1 MQFKDIVGHGAL
13 KQSLIKTINEGR
25 ISHAQMFLGAEG
37 SGALPLALA
46 YIQYLFCVNKSEIDS
61 CGNCSQCHRIAK
73 LSHPDVHFVY
83 PVALSKEKGVE
94 KSSDLFRE
102 WTEAF
107 GSDPYLSLADWMDFI
122 GAENKQPAIAVEE
135 SKDILHKIS
144 LMAMEGSYKTMIIW
158 MPEKM
163 NLPTANKLL
172 KILEEPPDKTLF
184 ILVSES
190 AQMLSTILSRTQLT
204 KVLRCEENELSV
216 ALKQFHG
223 LSDDAALGIAKAC
236 EGNYRLAQM
245 MAKGEVDAEFNMQRF
260 QQWMRLCL
268 NLDGL
273 KLSEWINEV
282 ATTGRE
288 KQKQFLAFAIKTVRQ
303 SILLGLNY
311 PSGINPADQDF
322 LNKFSPFIN
331 YENGAV
337 IAEELNNAYYAIERN
352 AHTKILFMSLS
363 IKIHTLFPQRKKSA

>member
-13 KQSLIKTINEGR
+13 KQSMIKSINDGR

-46 YIQYLFCVNKSEIDS
+46 YIQYLFCADKGENDS
-61 CGNCSQCHRIAK
+61 CGKCSQCHRIGR

-107 GSDPYLSLADWMDFI
+107 LNDPYFSLADWMDFI
-122 GAENKQPAIAVEE
+122 GAENKQPTIAVEE
-135 SKDILHKIS
+135 SKDILHKMS
-144 LMAMEGSYKTMIIW
+144 LMAMEGNYKTMIIW
-158 MPEKM
+158 MPERM
-163 NLPTANKLL
+163 NNQTANKLL
-172 KILEEPPDKTLF
+172 KLLEEPPDKTLF

-190 AQMLSTILSRTQLT
+190 SQMLATILSRTQLT
-204 KVLRCEENELSV
+204 KVLRCAENEI
-216 ALKQFHG
+216 ADAIIQQHG
-223 LSDDAALGIAKAC
+223 LAPEIASAIAKAS

-245 MAKGEVDAEFNMQRF
+245 MVKGEVDAEFNMQRF
-260 QQWMRLCL
+260 QAWMRVCL
-268 NLDGL
+268 NMDGL

-282 ATTGRE
+282 ASIGRE
-288 KQKQFLAFAIKTVRQ
+288 KQKQFIGFAIKTIRQ

-311 PSGINPADQDF
+311 PTGINPIDQDF
-322 LNKFSPFIN
+322 LNKFSPFIS
-331 YENGAV
+331 YENGAQ
-337 IAEELNNAYYAIERN
+337 IAEELNSAYYAIERN
-352 AHTKILFMSLS
+352 AHTKILFMSVS
-363 IKIHTLFPQRKKSA
+363 IKIHNYFPQRKKSA

>member
-1 MQFKDIVGHGAL
+1 MQFKDIVGHAAL
-13 KQSLIKTINEGR
+13 KQSMIKSINDGR

-37 SGALPLALA
+37 SGALPIALA
-46 YIQYLFCVNKSEIDS
+46 YIQYLFCTNKGETDS
-61 CGNCSQCHRIAK
+61 CGKCSQCHRIAK
-73 LSHPDVHFVY
+73 LTHPDVHFVY

-102 WTEAF
+102 FTEVF
-107 GSDPYLSLADWMDFI
+107 LNDPYLSLADWMDFI
-122 GAENKQPAIAVEE
+122 GAENKQPTIAVEE
-135 SKDILHKIS
+135 SKDILHKMS

-163 NLPTANKLL
+163 NLSTANKLL
-172 KILEEPPDKTLF
+172 KVLEEPPDKTLF

-190 AQMLSTILSRTQLT
+190 SQMLATILSRTQLT
-204 KVLRCEENELSV
+204 KVLRCEESELTE
-216 ALKQFHG
+216 ALMQHHG
-223 LSDDAALGIAKAC
+223 LPLETATAIAKAC

-245 MAKGEVDAEFNMQRF
+245 MVKGEVDAEFNMQRF
-260 QQWMRLCL
+260 QIWMRVCL
-268 NLDGL
+268 NMDGL

-282 ATTGRE
+282 ATIGRE
-288 KQKQFLAFAIKTVRQ
+288 KQKQFIAFAIKTIRQ

-311 PSGINPADQDF
+311 PSGINPADADF

-331 YENGAV
+331 YENGAQ

-352 AHTKILFMSLS
+352 AHIKILFMSVS
-363 IKIHTLFPQRKKSA
+363 IKIHNYFPQRKKSA

>member
-1 MQFKDIVGHGAL
+1 MQFKDIIGHRTL
-13 KQSLIKTINEGR
+13 KHSMIKTINDGR
-25 ISHAQMFLGAEG
+25 ISHAQMFLGSEG

-46 YIQYLFCVNKSEIDS
+46 YIQYLFCANKTETDS
-61 CGNCSQCHRIAK
+61 CGSCSQCHRIAK

-83 PVALSKEKGVE
+83 PVALSKEKNVE

-107 GSDPYLSLADWMDFI
+107 LNDPYLSLADWMDFI

-135 SKDILHKIS
+135 SKDILHKMS
-144 LMAMEGSYKTMIIW
+144 LMAMEGNYKTMIIW

-172 KILEEPPDKTLF
+172 KVLEEPPDKTLF

-204 KVLRCEENELSV
+204 KVLRCDEKELTE
-216 ALKQFHG
+216 ALIQIHG
-223 LSDDAALGIAKAC
+223 LLPDPAAAIAKAC
-236 EGNYRLAQM
+236 EGNYRLAQLM
-245 MAKGEVDAEFNMQRF
+245 VKGEVDAEFNMQRF

-268 NLDGL
+268 YMDGL
-273 KLSEWINEV
+273 KLSEWINDV
-282 ATTGRE
+282 ASIGRE
-288 KQKQFLAFAIKTVRQ
+288 KQKIFLAFSIRTIRQ

-331 YENGAV
+331 YENGTL
-337 IAEELNNAYYAIERN
+337 IAQELNNAYYAIERN

-363 IKIHTLFPQRKKSA
+363 IKIHNLFPQRKKSA

>member
-1 MQFKDIVGHGAL
+1 MQFKDIVGHEAL
-13 KQSLIKTINEGR
+13 KQSMIKTIKEER

-46 YIQYLFCVNKSEIDS
+46 YIQYLFCVNKTETDS

-73 LSHPDVHFVY
+73 LTHPDVHFVY

-102 WTEAF
+102 WTESF
-107 GSDPYLSLADWMDFI
+107 LDDPYLSLADWMDFI
-122 GAENKQPAIAVEE
+122 GAENKQPTIAVEE
-135 SKDILHKIS
+135 SKDILHKMS

-163 NLPTANKLL
+163 NLSTANKLL
-172 KILEEPPDKTLF
+172 KVLEEPPDKTLF

-190 AQMLSTILSRTQLT
+190 AQMLTTILSRTQLT
-204 KVLRCEENELSV
+204 KILRCEESEITG
-216 ALKQFHG
+216 ALMQAHG
-223 LSDDAALGIAKAC
+223 LSQEAASAIAKAC
-236 EGNYRLAQM
+236 EGNYRMAQM
-245 MAKGEVDAEFNMQRF
+245 MVKGEVDAEFNMQRF
-260 QQWMRLCL
+260 QQWMRVCL
-268 NLDGL
+268 NMDGL

-282 ATTGRE
+282 ASVGRE
-288 KQKQFLAFAIKTVRQ
+288 KQKQFLAFAIKTIRQ
-303 SILLGLNY
+303 SILMGLNY

-331 YENGAV
+331 YENGAL
-337 IAEELNNAYYAIERN
+337 IMEELNNAYYAIERN
-352 AHTKILFMSLS
+352 AHTKILFMSIS
-363 IKIHTLFPQRKKSA
+363 IKIHSLFPQRRKSA

>member
-1 MQFKDIVGHGAL
+1 MQFKDIVGHGQL
-13 KQSLIKTINEGR
+13 KQSMIKNINEGR

-46 YIQYLFCVNKSEIDS
+46 YIQYLFCTNKTETDS
-61 CGNCSQCHRIAK
+61 CGKCSQCNRIAK
-73 LSHPDVHFVY
+73 LAHPDVHFVY
-83 PVALSKEKGVE
+83 PVALSKEKGIE
-94 KSSDLFRE
+94 KSSDVFRE
-102 WTEAF
+102 WVEAF
-107 GSDPYLSLADWMDFI
+107 TEDPYLSLADWMDFI
-122 GAENKQPAIAVEE
+122 GAENKQPTIAVEE

-144 LMAMEGSYKTMIIW
+144 LTAMEGSYKTMIIW

-163 NLPTANKLL
+163 NLFTANKLL
-172 KILEEPPDKTLF
+172 KVLEEPPDKTVF

-190 AQMLSTILSRTQLT
+190 SQMLATILSRTQLI
-204 KVLRCEENELSV
+204 KILRCGENELTE
-216 ALKQFHG
+216 ALIQIHG
-223 LSDDAALGIAKAC
+223 LSKEAATAIAKAC

-245 MAKGEVDAEFNMQRF
+245 MVKGEMDAEFNMQRF
-260 QQWMRLCL
+260 QQWMRVCL
-268 NLDGL
+268 NMDGL
-273 KLSEWINEV
+273 KLSDWINEV
-282 ATTGRE
+282 TSIGRE
-288 KQKQFLAFAIKTVRQ
+288 KQKQFLAFAIKTIRQ

-311 PSGINPADQDF
+311 PAGINPADQDF

-331 YENGAV
+331 YENGAS

>member
-1 MQFKDIVGHGAL
+1 MQFKDIIGHGVL
-13 KQSLIKTINEGR
+13 KQSMIKTIKEGR

-46 YIQYLFCVNKSEIDS
+46 YIQYLFCVNKTESDS
-61 CGNCSQCHRIAK
+61 CGKCSQCHRIAK

-107 GSDPYLSLADWMDFI
+107 TGDPYLSLADWMDFI
-122 GAENKQPAIAVEE
+122 GAENKQPTIAVEE

-144 LMAMEGSYKTMIIW
+144 LMAMEGNYKTMIIW

-163 NLPTANKLL
+163 HPSTANKLL
-172 KILEEPPDKTLF
+172 KVLEEPPDKTLF

-190 AQMLSTILSRTQLT
+190 AQMLATILSRTQLT
-204 KVLRCEENELSV
+204 KVLRCHENELTE
-216 ALKQFHG
+216 ALIQTHG
-223 LSDDAALGIAKAC
+223 LSQDAAIAIAKAC
-236 EGNYRLAQM
+236 EGNYRLAQLM
-245 MAKGEVDAEFNMQRF
+245 VKGEVDAEFNMQRF
-260 QQWMRLCL
+260 QQWMRTCL
-268 NLDGL
+268 SMDGL

-282 ATTGRE
+282 ATIGRE
-288 KQKQFLAFAIKTVRQ
+288 KQKIFLAFAIKTIRQ

-322 LNKFSPFIN
+322 LAKFSPFIN
-331 YENGAV
+331 YENGAL

>member
-1 MQFKDIVGHGAL
+1 MLFKDIVGHGAL
-13 KQSLIKTINEGR
+13 KQSMIKTINEGR

-46 YIQYLFCVNKSEIDS
+46 YIQYLFCVNKTETDS

-107 GSDPYLSLADWMDFI
+107 LDDPYLSLADWMDCI
-122 GAENKQPAIAVEE
+122 GAENKQPTIAVEE
-135 SKDILHKIS
+135 SKDILHKMS
-144 LMAMEGSYKTMIIW
+144 LMAMEGNYKTMIIW

-163 NLPTANKLL
+163 NLSTANKLL
-172 KILEEPPDKTLF
+172 KVLEEPPDKTLF

-204 KVLRCEENELSV
+204 KVLRCDEQEIMQALMQIHELP
-216 ALKQFHG
+216 A
-223 LSDDAALGIAKAC
+223 DTATAIAKAC

-245 MAKGEVDAEFNMQRF
+245 MVKGEIDAEFNMQRF
-260 QQWMRLCL
+260 QTWMRVCL
-268 NLDGL
+268 NMDGL
-273 KLSEWINEV
+273 KLSDWINEV
-282 ATTGRE
+282 ASIGRE
-288 KQKQFLAFAIKTVRQ
+288 KQKQFLAFAIKTIRQ
-303 SILLGLNY
+303 SILLGLNI
-311 PSGINPADQDF
+311 PSGIAPADQDF
-322 LNKFSPFIN
+322 LTKFSPFIN
-331 YENGAV
+331 YENGEV
-337 IAEELNNAYYAIERN
+337 IVEELNNAYYAIERN

-363 IKIHTLFPQRKKSA
+363 IKIHSLFPQRKKSA

>member
-1 MQFKDIVGHGAL
+1 MLFKDIIGHGAL
-13 KQSLIKTINEGR
+13 KQSMIKTINEGR

-46 YIQYLFCVNKSEIDS
+46 YIQYLFCVNKTETDS
-61 CGNCSQCHRIAK
+61 CGKCSQCHRIAK

-102 WTEAF
+102 WTETF
-107 GSDPYLSLADWMDFI
+107 LSDPYLSLADWMDFI
-122 GAENKQPAIAVEE
+122 GAENKQPTIAVEE
-135 SKDILHKIS
+135 SKDILHKMS

-163 NLPTANKLL
+163 NPSTANKLL
-172 KILEEPPDKTLF
+172 KLLEEPPDKTLF

-204 KVLRCEENELSV
+204 KVLRCTEVELTE
-216 ALKQFHG
+216 ALMQSNG
-223 LSDDAALGIAKAC
+223 LSSEAANAIAKAC
-236 EGNYRLAQM
+236 EGNYRLAQI

-268 NLDGL
+268 NMDGL
-273 KLSEWINEV
+273 KLSEWINET
-282 ATTGRE
+282 ASIGRE
-288 KQKQFLAFAIKTVRQ
+288 KQKQFLAFSIKTIRQ
-303 SILLGLNY
+303 SILTGLNY

-322 LNKFSPFIN
+322 ITKFSPFIN
-331 YENGAV
+331 YENGAQIV
-337 IAEELNNAYYAIERN
+337 QELNNAYYAIERN
-352 AHTKILFMSLS
+352 AHIKILLMSLS

>member
-1 MQFKDIVGHGAL
+1 MLFKDIIGHGAL
-13 KQSLIKTINEGR
+13 KQSMIKSINEGR

-37 SGALPLALA
+37 SGALPMALA
-46 YIQYLFCVNKSEIDS
+46 YIQYLFCVNKGETDS
-61 CGNCSQCHRIAK
+61 CGKCSQCNRIAK

-102 WTEAF
+102 WTESF
-107 GSDPYLSLADWMDFI
+107 LSDPYLSLADWMDFI
-122 GAENKQPAIAVEE
+122 GAENKQPTIAVEE
-135 SKDILHKIS
+135 SKDILHKMS
-144 LMAMEGSYKTMIIW
+144 LMAMEGNYKTMIIW

-172 KILEEPPDKTLF
+172 KVLEEPPDKTLF

-190 AQMLSTILSRTQLT
+190 SQMLATILSRTQLT
-204 KVLRCEENELSV
+204 KVLRCEERELTE
-216 ALKQFHG
+216 ALIHTHG
-223 LSDDAALGIAKAC
+223 LAPETATAIAKAC
-236 EGNYRLAQM
+236 EGNYRLAQLM
-245 MAKGEVDAEFNMQRF
+245 VKGEVDAEFNMKRF
-260 QQWMRLCL
+260 QAWMRICL
-268 NLDGL
+268 SLDGL

-282 ATTGRE
+282 ATIGRE
-288 KQKQFLAFAIKTVRQ
+288 KQKQFIAFAIKTIRQ

-311 PSGINPADQDF
+311 PSGINPADEDF

-331 YENGAV
+331 YENGAQ
-337 IAEELNNAYYAIERN
+337 IAEELNSAYYAIERN

-363 IKIHTLFPQRKKSA
+363 IKIHSLFPQRKKSA

>member
-13 KQSLIKTINEGR
+13 KQSMIKTINEGR

-46 YIQYLFCVNKSEIDS
+46 YIQYLFCVNKGETDS
-61 CGNCSQCHRIAK
+61 CGKCSQCHRIAK
-73 LSHPDVHFVY
+73 LTHPDVHFVY

-102 WTEAF
+102 FTEVF
-107 GSDPYLSLADWMDFI
+107 LNDPYLSLADWMDFI
-122 GAENKQPAIAVEE
+122 GAENKQPLIAVEE
-135 SKDILHKIS
+135 SKDILHKMS

-163 NLPTANKLL
+163 NPSTANKLL
-172 KILEEPPDKTLF
+172 KVLEEPPDKTLF

-190 AQMLSTILSRTQLT
+190 SQMLPTILSRTQLT
-204 KVLRCEENELSV
+204 KVLRCNENELTE
-216 ALKQFHG
+216 ALMQAHG
-223 LSDDAALGIAKAC
+223 LPLETATAIAKAC

-245 MAKGEVDAEFNMQRF
+245 MVKGEVDAEFNMQRF
-260 QQWMRLCL
+260 QIWMRTCL

-282 ATTGRE
+282 AAIGRE
-288 KQKQFLAFAIKTVRQ
+288 KQKQFIAFAIKTIRQ

-311 PSGINPADQDF
+311 PSDINPADQDF
-322 LNKFSPFIN
+322 LTKFSPFIN
-331 YENGAV
+331 YENGAQ

-352 AHTKILFMSLS
+352 AHTKILFMSVS
-363 IKIHTLFPQRKKSA
+363 IKIHNYFPQRKKTA